1 MLSTIRNIMLVVML
15 PFTQYSYADSDTLY
29 GYRSLSLE
37 TAYKA
42 TEGAVKECRKRG
54 YSIAVAVV
62 DRGGNLTA
70 FLRDRFAG
78 PHTTQTAIQKA
89 WTANSFRQST
99 SVLAALLEEGRIP
112 NQVQNNPGALLVGGG
127 LVIEAQGETVGGIG
141 VSGAP
146 PGSSERDSIDG
157 DCAQAGLQAI
167 WEDLELS
174 D

>member
-1 MLSTIRNIMLVVML
+1 MLFDIRSILL
-15 PFTQYSYADSDTLY
+15 ATTFTLTQYAYADSDALY
-29 GYRSLSLE
+29 PYRSLSLE

-54 YSIAVAVV
+54 YSVAVAVV

-99 SVLAALLEEGRIP
+99 SVVAALLEEGRIP
-112 NQVQNNPGALLVGGG
+112 NQVQNNPGARLLTRR
-127 LVIEAQGETVGGIG
+127 LSMSS
-141 VSGAP
+141 SGF
-146 PGSSERDSIDG
+146 
-157 DCAQAGLQAI
+157 QACP
-167 WEDLELS
+167 
-174 D
+174 